1 MRARVYPQR
10 ACVRA
15 PAKERAG
22 FVERPWQGRF
32 FDYRQV
38 QGRWIPFEGEVGW
51 VLGGKPFVA
60 WRGTLVSWKVV

>member
-22 FVERPWQGRF
+22 FVERPWQGQF
-32 FDYRQV
+32 SDCRQV
-38 QGRWIPFEGEVGW
+38 RGRCIPFAGEVGW
-51 VLGGKPFVA
+51 VLGGKAFVT
-60 WRGTLVSWKVV
+60 WRGALVSWKPV